1 MSDFER
7 IERASRRDLLLMPA
21 GMFIGFSVVI
31 VIAYVWGVA

>member
-7 IERASRRDLLLMPA
+7 IERASRRDLLLMLA

-31 VIAYVWGVA
+31 AYAWGAA

>member
-7 IERASRRDLLLMPA
+7 IERASRRDLLLMLA